1 MGIVC
6 YTATKGISTS
16 LRKLSATAQGIKIQ
30 DLNVKQ
36 EQNTKE
42 IILEVK
48 EQIQNQT
55 ATLTNEIAQVKQEIV
70 GLRVR
75 VEKLED
81 YNTLERGVR
90 NNYFKWKSD
99 NHEMETFLL
108 SLKKTISISVSTA
121 QLVLKKVDKIKL
133 WLFFLV
139 FKKASNESQQT
150 KNFHPGIELKAS
162 GSHSNRNYKVVTV
175 GNLADNPLRRRYPSF
190 E

>member
-90 NNYFKWKSD
+90 NNYFK
-99 NHEMETFLL
+99 
-108 SLKKTISISVSTA
+108 
-121 QLVLKKVDKIKL
+121 
-133 WLFFLV
+133 
-139 FKKASNESQQT
+139 
-150 KNFHPGIELKAS
+150 
-162 GSHSNRNYKVVTV
+162 
-175 GNLADNPLRRRYPSF
+175 
-190 E
+190 